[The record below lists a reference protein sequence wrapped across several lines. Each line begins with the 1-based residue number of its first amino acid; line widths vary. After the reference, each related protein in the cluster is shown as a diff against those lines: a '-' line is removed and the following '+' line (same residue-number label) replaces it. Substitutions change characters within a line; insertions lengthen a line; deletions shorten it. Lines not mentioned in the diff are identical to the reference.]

1 MSTTLTDRCPGCGS
15 VVVEPGENRAGCHA
29 VNVDRSEP
37 GYAYLADTWGYCYNE
52 SRHVALS
59 EKPWLAA
66 RLAEARTQAV
76 LDYLENAQPHIIQEA
91 ETAGARKVRK
101 RVEAV
106 LRERCDSMSRS
117 TYDVHGGWV
126 HMESVRAA
134 LVEGEVGV

>member
-1 MSTTLTDRCPGCGS
+1 MSTTRLTEAERVLIAKGGDHHPETCDCS
-15 VVVEPGENRAGCHA
+15 VYAEDGGYPEHDICTGLAETFAAVE
-29 VNVDRSEP
+29 SI
-37 GYAYLADTWGYCYNE
+37 
-52 SRHVALS
+52 
-59 EKPWLAA
+59 LAA

-134 LVEGEVGV
+134 LVEDEVGT